1 MWVDP
6 IVWGA
11 LRACTSPS
19 VKKVVKWL
27 KTLIV
32 FMQSK
37 QSPIAVPA
45 GGFDTCRWGHPL
57 WAQES
62 IGQGWTP
69 DCKETGHEQNSCHW
83 KNLQLHGPESLPP
96 HNVLS
101 KSSTHPNIDKQKE
114 VPLDVHLS
122 PRRRSQHPKLHCAN
136 PCPET
141 TLMLL
146 GQSGDLNCQPDMR
159 GRHEWC
165 KLLSNRWA
173 VKIMYFNINAR
184 SVIPKTDEL
193 WAIAEAKTSWLG

>member
-1 MWVDP
+1 MTQNTDS
-6 IVWGA
+6 IHA
-11 LRACTSPS
+11 KQTKSNSCTS
-19 VKKVVKWL
+19 WW
-27 KTLIV
+27 
-32 FMQSK
+32 FWYMQMRTSSLSSRINWPRLDSRLQGNWTWTK
-37 QSPIAVPA
+37 LLPLEESP
-45 GGFDTCRWGHPL
+45 T
-57 WAQES
+57 
-62 IGQGWTP
+62 
-69 DCKETGHEQNSCHW
+69 
-83 KNLQLHGPESLPP
+83 GPESLPP